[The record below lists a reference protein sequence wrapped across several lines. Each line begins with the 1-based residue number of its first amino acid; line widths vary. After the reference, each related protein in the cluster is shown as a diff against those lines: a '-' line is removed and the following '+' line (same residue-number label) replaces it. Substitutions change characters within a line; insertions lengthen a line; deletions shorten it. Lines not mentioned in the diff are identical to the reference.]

1 MWTDLP
7 SDRGWAPHTEAT
19 LGSWENGIS
28 DREPAISQRKE
39 AQAPKAVSLLSEN
52 CRPCVLRYC
61 TQKQPEVS
69 NTSAD
74 ETSQGQT
81 IQIAGIDL

>member
-7 SDRGWAPHTEAT
+7 SERGWAPHTEAT

-28 DREPAISQRKE
+28 DRQTAISQSKE
-39 AQAPKAVSLLSEN
+39 AQAPKALSLLSEN
-52 CRPCVLRYC
+52 YRACVLRYC

-74 ETSQGQT
+74 EKSQGQT
-81 IQIAGIDL
+81 FQIAGIDL